1 MVFQMKEQKQVIGS
15 VNILL
20 EILFLEDVAG
30 YYIICFPQ
38 ERFST
43 TTISLIANDDIE
55 VAKVF
60 VKQIHKVRNTNT
72 QGDELYL

>member
-1 MVFQMKEQKQVIGS
+1 MVFQMKEQKQVIGI

-30 YYIICFPQ
+30 YYIFCYPQ

-43 TTISLIANDDIE
+43 TTVSLIANDDIE
-55 VAKVF
+55 LAKVF
-60 VKQIHKVRNTNT
+60 VKQIHNFRNTNP
-72 QGDELYL
+72 QAYELYL